1 MEVRFFRMSVL
12 PIIIGADQKILRT
25 KTKLVP
31 KVTKEIKKL
40 LKDMTATMKNA
51 DGVGLAAPQV
61 GLSYRIC
68 IAMIEDKLTALIN
81 PKITKRSKE
90 MEFDQ
95 EGCLSLPE
103 VWVQVP
109 RAVEIT
115 VKYTDQNGKEQERK
129 LSHFSARVVQH
140 EVDHLDGVLI
150 VDYIEKTKTQETR
163 DNTDVL

>member
-1 MEVRFFRMSVL
+1 MSVL

-40 LKDMTATMKNA
+40 LKDMAATMKSA

-61 GLSYRIC
+61 GLSHRIC
-68 IAMIEDKLTALIN
+68 IAMIEGKLVALIN

-95 EGCLSLPE
+95 EGGLSLPE

-109 RAVEIT
+109 RAIDIT
-115 VKYTDQNGKEQERK
+115 VKYVDQNGKEQERK
-129 LSHFSARVVQH
+129 LSHFSARVEQH
-140 EVDHLDGVLI
+140 EIDHLDGILI
-150 VDYIEKTKTQETR
+150 VDYATR
-163 DNTDVL
+163 RESTTL